1 MSTRAPLWGYLTAMA
16 ISVTGTRVSMI
27 AIPWFVLTTT
37 GSATKTGLVAFAE
50 MAPLVLLQFLAGP
63 LIDRLGARR
72 VTLVCGSASVVVVGA
87 IPVLH
92 ALDLLTFPALLVL
105 VALAGSLRGPGDA
118 AGHAMLPLV
127 VEHAHLPMER
137 VTGLT
142 GAVERTASMAG
153 AALAGALVAL
163 VGPTNALV
171 VDAVSFGVAAVV
183 LGLTTRMMRPAPVG
197 AAAVGTVDTGPAT
210 PSSYAGELRDGWSFM
225 RRDPILMGIGVMVAV
240 TNLLDQAWSAVL
252 VPVWV
257 LDNGYGVE
265 VVGLLGAT
273 FGGAAI
279 LGSVAAAAWAE
290 RLPRYRVYL
299 VCFLVCGAPRF
310 IALAFGFP
318 LWAILVVGVVGGCAA
333 GFLNPVLGAV
343 LFDRIPAPLMGRVT
357 SMNLAMSWSLI
368 PFGGILGGLAVAALG
383 VSPALLLIGAA
394 YLVTTMAPAVQPRWK
409 EMDVRPERVSPE
421 SAPLPR

>member
-1 MSTRAPLWGYLTAMA
+1 MSARTPLWGYLTAMA

-37 GSATKTGLVAFAE
+37 HSATKTGLVAFAE

-72 VTLVCGSASVVVVGA
+72 VALACASASVLVVGT
-87 IPVLH
+87 IPALH
-92 ALDLLTFPALLVL
+92 ALGLLTFPVLLVL

-137 VTGLT
+137 VTGLA

-153 AALAGALVAL
+153 AALAGGLVAL

-183 LGLTTRMMRPAPVG
+183 LGLTTRMMRPAPVE
-197 AAAVGTVDTGPAT
+197 ADAEPAPT
-210 PSSYAGELRDGWSFM
+210 SYAGELRDGWSFM
-225 RRDPILMGIGVMVAV
+225 RRDPILMGIGVMVAI
-240 TNLLDQAWSAVL
+240 TNLLDQAWSVVL
-252 VPVWV
+252 VPVWA
-257 LDNGYGVE
+257 LESGYGVGA
-265 VVGLLGAT
+265 VGLLGAT

-299 VCFLVCGAPRF
+299 VCFLIGGVPRF
-310 IALAFGFP
+310 VALAFGFP
-318 LWAILVVGVVGGCAA
+318 LWAVLVVGVVGGCAA

-357 SMNLAMSWSLI
+357 AMNLAMSWSLI
-368 PFGGILGGLAVAALG
+368 PFGGILGGVTVAAFGL
-383 VSPALLLIGAA
+383 SPALLLIGAA

-409 EMDVRPERVSPE
+409 DMDRRPEREP
-421 SAPLPR
+421 APAPAERG

>member
-1 MSTRAPLWGYLTAMA
+1 MNARTPLWGYLTAMA

-37 GSATKTGLVAFAE
+37 DSATKTGLVAFAE

-72 VTLVCGSASVVVVGA
+72 VTLACASASVVVVGT
-87 IPVLH
+87 IPALH
-92 ALDLLTFPALLVL
+92 ALGLLTFPVLLVL

-153 AALAGALVAL
+153 AALAGGLVAL
-163 VGPTNALV
+163 VGPTNALI
-171 VDAVSFGVAAVV
+171 VDAASFGVAAIV
-183 LGLTTRMMRPAPVG
+183 LGLTTRMMRT
-197 AAAVGTVDTGPAT
+197 AATAEETEPAT
-210 PSSYAGELRDGWSFM
+210 PSSYAGELRDGWRFM
-225 RRDPILMGIGVMVAV
+225 RRDPILMGIGVMVAI
-240 TNLLDQAWSAVL
+240 TNLLDQAWSVVL
-252 VPVWV
+252 VPVWA
-257 LDNGYGVE
+257 LDSGYGVE
-265 VVGLLGAT
+265 VVGLLAAT
-273 FGGAAI
+273 FGAAAI

-299 VCFLVCGAPRF
+299 ICFLVCGAPRF
-310 IALAFGFP
+310 VALAFGFP
-318 LWAILVVGVVGGCAA
+318 LWAVLVVGVVGGVAA

-343 LFDRIPAPLMGRVT
+343 LFDRIPEHLMGRVT

-383 VSPALLLIGAA
+383 VSPALLLVGAA

-409 EMDVRPERVSPE
+409 DMDRRPAREPAGDPAAV
-421 SAPLPR
+421 